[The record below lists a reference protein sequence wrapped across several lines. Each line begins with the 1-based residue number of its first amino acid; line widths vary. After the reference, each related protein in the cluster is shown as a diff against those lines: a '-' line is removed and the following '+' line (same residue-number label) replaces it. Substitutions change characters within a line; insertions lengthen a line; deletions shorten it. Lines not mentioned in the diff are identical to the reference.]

1 MTTKMMNALVGM
13 MVGALIIGVINELS
27 PTLTEILQQSKLIAI
42 NRKIDRILKHHNS
55 QRFIMIKTKR
65 SCKTTH

>member
-13 MVGALIIGVINELS
+13 MVGALIIDVINELS

-42 NRKIDRILKHHNS
+42 NRKIDRILKHHNP
-55 QRFIMIKTKR
+55 QRFIMIKTKW